1 MQLPGGELHIRQ
13 PRESAELP
21 DEGEIKWAPVVAYWS
36 VLWRS
41 GLALAQEVEETAAV
55 AGRTVVELGCGMG
68 LPSLAAARAGAEAL
82 ATDTEPEAL
91 ELLARN
97 AEANGLT
104 VETAVVDWYFAD
116 DLLARGP
123 FDLALASDILYLP
136 SASDTMLEL
145 LPSLAREVWIA
156 DPGRSDAEV
165 FLERAAERWSIA
177 TTRRGVARIHRL
189 RRR

>member
-1 MQLPGGELHIRQ
+1 MLQ
-13 PRESAELP
+13 PRESAEIP
-21 DEGEIKWAPVVAYWS
+21 DEGEIKWAPIAPYWS

-41 GLALAQEVEETAAV
+41 GVELARQIEAREPSGMCL
-55 AGRTVVELGCGMG
+55 VELGCGMG
-68 LPSLAAARAGAEAL
+68 LPSLAAARAGAEVL

-91 ELLARN
+91 ALVARN

-104 VETAVVDWYFAD
+104 VETEVVDWYFAG

-136 SASDTMLEL
+136 SASDTMLEM
-145 LPSLAREVWIA
+145 LPDLAREVWIA
-156 DPGRSDAEV
+156 DPGRADALT
-165 FLERAAERWSIA
+165 FLASAEEKWTIETSRH
-177 TTRRGVARIHRL
+177 GVVRIHRL